1 MKKQAYIT
9 GLLFIFLTLA
19 LTSCK
24 KDDQLPTSVGD
35 LIIGKWEMQNVR
47 QVYYLDNVKKFEYI
61 YYYEPDDLAYEF
73 TDGGSIIQYR
83 FGDLYGMTTFTL
95 NDNLI
100 IIENGDVDIEWAN
113 VTTDGN
119 TLTWMETGTEV
130 INEVTYDVE
139 YYSTATKSSK

>member
-24 KDDQLPTSVGD
+24 KDEPASLGD
-35 LIIGKWEMQNVR
+35 LLIGKWKMQIVR
-47 QVYYLDNVKKFEYI
+47 QVYLLDNVIEFEYI
-61 YYYEPDDLAYEF
+61 YHYKTNDLAYEF

-83 FGDLYGMTTFTL
+83 YGDIFGSTTFTL
-95 NDNLI
+95 NNNSI
-100 IIENGDVDIEWAN
+100 IIENGDVDIEWTN

-119 TLTWMETGTEV
+119 TITWMETGTEV

>member
-1 MKKQAYIT
+1 MKKQVYIT

-24 KDDQLPTSVGD
+24 KDDQPASLGD
-35 LIIGKWEMQNVR
+35 LIIGKWEMQNMR

-61 YYYEPDDLAYEF
+61 YYYETDDLAYEF

-83 FGDLYGMTTFTL
+83 YGDINGTTTFTL
-95 NDNLI
+95 NDNLV
-100 IIENGDVDIEWAN
+100 IIENGDVYIEWAD
-113 VTTDGN
+113 VTVNGN
-119 TLTWMETGTEV
+119 TLNWKQTGTETH
-130 INEVTYDVE
+130 NEVVYDVE